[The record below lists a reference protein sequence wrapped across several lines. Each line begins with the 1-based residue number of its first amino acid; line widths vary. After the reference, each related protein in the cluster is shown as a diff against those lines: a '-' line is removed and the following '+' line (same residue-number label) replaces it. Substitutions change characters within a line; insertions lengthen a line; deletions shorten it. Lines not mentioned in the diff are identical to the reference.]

1 MSWKKVL
8 VGGQVTNIAD
18 LFTVAS
24 GDMPASGEV
33 KAIIL
38 DSTGA
43 LSVGE
48 AGGAGELAIKNNN
61 TAVSNAATLDFGN
74 KINATVTG
82 TEAEINVDM
91 DATDLE
97 IGTNTSGFHDFTT
110 TDAVSS
116 AINSIDSTL
125 ALLIPSAP
133 PLLGT
138 CLLYTSPSPRDRG

>member
-8 VGGQVTNIAD
+8 VGGQVTNVSD

-61 TAVSNAATLDFGN
+61 TAVSNAATLDFGD
-74 KINATVTG
+74 KITATVTG

-91 DATDLE
+91 NASALE
-97 IGTNTSGFHDFTT
+97 LGAESLNASLRVLSSIFFISANISLKCPILPNAA
-110 TDAVSS
+110 AVSN
-116 AINSIDSTL
+116 APNI
-125 ALLIPSAP
+125 ALS
-133 PLLGT
+133 
-138 CLLYTSPSPRDRG
+138 